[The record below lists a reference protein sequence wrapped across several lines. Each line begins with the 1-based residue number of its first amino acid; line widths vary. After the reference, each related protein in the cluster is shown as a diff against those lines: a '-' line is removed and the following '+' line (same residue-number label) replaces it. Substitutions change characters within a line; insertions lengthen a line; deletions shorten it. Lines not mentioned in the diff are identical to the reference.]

1 MSGAT
6 QEAAEDSVTDTLRQ
20 MMGSLGRSGVGGAGS
35 WRRRGAAPEAKL
47 RTYLVQSHSHCW
59 FWEPRDQILRRQF
72 ARGGLPAPAGYGKE
86 KRGHVTT
93 ASDADAFLR
102 AVPGPR
108 ASESLLCLF
117 EMQVPGPHLRPA
129 RIPGKLLSVADAH

>member
-1 MSGAT
+1 
-6 QEAAEDSVTDTLRQ
+6 
-20 MMGSLGRSGVGGAGS
+20 MGWGELARGEGE
-35 WRRRGAAPEAKL
+35 GAAPEAKL

-59 FWEPRDQILRRQF
+59 FWEPRVQILRRQF
-72 ARGGLPAPAGYGKE
+72 AGGGLPAPAGYGNE

-102 AVPGPR
+102 AVPGPL
-108 ASESLLCLF
+108 ASESLVCLF
-117 EMQVPGPHLRPA
+117 EMQVPGPHPRPA